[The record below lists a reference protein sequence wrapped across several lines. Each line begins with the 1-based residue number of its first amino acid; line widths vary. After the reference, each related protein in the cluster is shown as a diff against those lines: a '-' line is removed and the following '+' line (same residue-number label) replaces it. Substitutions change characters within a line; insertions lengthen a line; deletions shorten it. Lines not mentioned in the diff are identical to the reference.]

1 MLKRLLV
8 HASKYSIANVAV
20 ALAGLISFPIFTRMF
35 SVSEYGLL
43 NLVSATL
50 GLMVGLGK
58 LGLQTSVLRFFAEA
72 SSGKA
77 TITEGTFFSTALI
90 GMLVTGT
97 CATVLFLIFV
107 NLVPASFWEDA
118 RMRGLLTL
126 TATLILVRVVDS
138 GLVNILRAQQRSGT
152 LSLYSVCRRYGA
164 LAITLFVVFHV
175 LPGLTGFY
183 VGTVVAELSATAA
196 LAFIVLR
203 RHPIRLSSYSAALM
217 GSMLAFGLPMVANE
231 IGGQLLWYGNRYV
244 IQALL
249 GGEDLG
255 VFAAAHNLS
264 EYVQTALLAPFGL
277 AVTPMFTRIWEK
289 EGKAATQRF
298 IETALH
304 FYVLAAV
311 AVACGMAAVGG
322 DLLALLASEK
332 YLPGATVIPWVMTGM
347 VIDGFSMLLGAGLYL
362 QKRSKV
368 VMVIVA
374 CSAAVNLGLNFLLV
388 PLLGIK
394 GAAVATL
401 VTCSGMSAAFMLC
414 GHRHLPIPLPW
425 IHALKTVGCGMV
437 AYFLAE
443 TFSYD
448 HLLISI
454 LLKLA
459 AGGVAYVLLV
469 GTVDRQTR
477 EAVLSIWARIRPVR
491 QTGDPQ

>member
-8 HASKYSIANVAV
+8 HASNYSIANVAV
-20 ALAGLISFPIFTRMF
+20 ALAGLISFPIFTRIF

-58 LGLQTSVLRFFAEA
+58 LGLQTSVLRFYAEA
-72 SSGKA
+72 TNGKSA
-77 TITEGTFFSTALI
+77 ISEGTYFSTALL

-97 CATVLFLIFV
+97 CATLLFLLFV
-107 NLVPASFWEDA
+107 DLVPASFWGDP
-118 RMRGLLTL
+118 RMRGLLML
-126 TATLILVRVVDS
+126 TAVLIVIRVVDS

-183 VGTVVAELSATAA
+183 LATVAAELCATAV

-203 RHPIRLSSYSAALM
+203 RQPIRLSSYSAALM

-244 IQALL
+244 IQAQL
-249 GGEDLG
+249 GGEQLG
-255 VFAAAHNLS
+255 IYAAAHNLS
-264 EYVQTALLAPFGL
+264 EYVQTALLAPFGM

-289 EGKAATQRF
+289 DGKVATQRF

-322 DLLALLASEK
+322 DLLALLASAK

-347 VIDGFSMLLGAGLYL
+347 VIDGFTLLLGAGLYL

-374 CSAAVNLGLNFLLV
+374 CSAAANLGLNFILV
-388 PLLGIK
+388 PPMGIK

-401 VTCSGMSAAFMLC
+401 VTCCGMSAAFMLC
-414 GHRHLPIPLPW
+414 GRRHLPIQLPW
-425 IHALKTVGCGMV
+425 VHALKTIGCGMLAYLV
-437 AYFLAE
+437 AVTVE
-443 TFSYD
+443 HD
-448 HLLISI
+448 HLLASI
-454 LLKLA
+454 LLKLG
-459 AGGVAYVLLV
+459 AGIVAYMLLV
-469 GTVDRQTR
+469 GVVDRQTR
-477 EAVLSIWARIRPVR
+477 EATRSALARIWPAR
-491 QTGDPQ
+491 QSGDPQ